1 MKEKETNLI
10 NSNSL
15 EELRGQTIGIDSN
28 VLLASLTTNCRNI
41 WCHPE
46 KFIQEG
52 GSSIDI
58 TLQNSLITVINN
70 LKN

>member
-1 MKEKETNLI
+1 MNENETNLI

-15 EELRGQTIGIDSN
+15 EELRDQTIGIDSN
-28 VLLASLTTNCRNI
+28 VLLASLTTSCRNI
-41 WCHPE
+41 WCNPE

-58 TLQNSLITVINN
+58 TLQNSLITVMNN
-70 LKN
+70 LKS